1 MSKEYIRQ
9 LRAKWIRTKAYK
21 KVPFNQYLS
30 TKANH

>member
-1 MSKEYIRQ
+1 MTEERIRQ
-9 LRAKWIRTKAYK
+9 IKAKWFKSGAYK